1 MRIIHEESTCA
12 SLGMCEAIAPALFEV
27 GADGALILLD
37 PAPPPRLR
45 SLVQEAVA
53 ACPTGSLRLEQRRPP
68 PPRTRAD
75 TARTRPGGA
84 ADDPR

>member
-53 ACPTGSLRLEQRRPP
+53 ACPTGSLRLQEGTPP
-68 PPRTRAD
+68 PSTRAD
-75 TARTRPGGA
+75 TARSQPGGA